1 MADLVS
7 MRAEAAEAR
16 QKIDTILGIDGELS
30 TNQVAELEQA
40 DNDFK
45 RISEEVRKAE
55 VLDSARQSLA
65 APTYEF
71 RGGVQ
76 KSIQTREKLDVRQ
89 QFQRDLLN
97 EIRNPGSFQTRMID
111 FASGASG
118 ATGNAVDLLPVDLQ
132 NEMIRL
138 LGSMSAVRQAATV
151 RSFPNDVEIPAVSSR
166 ATITAYTGEGEDFDN
181 FDPDFTKLRIRSF
194 KSAAETKVTEEVL
207 SDSRGGTVQEIL
219 NQHAEAHAYF
229 WETKFLGTAAAQ
241 NATDVDG
248 ILASSFSAVPGAP
261 ADYSAGG
268 ATNSGSDVIADITYG
283 DLVETA
289 FGMEAAYWN
298 LPKSWI
304 VGPIMFRHLLSLD
317 DDNGRPMLLPA
328 ATGTA
333 ADSRAEFNLLG
344 YPLQVSDAMPGDGAG
359 AFAAVLLARDS
370 YVVADR
376 SSIQSMVD
384 PYGANGAAGL
394 TAYRTFVRSDG
405 RWIRPSSTGRLKTSL
420 T

>member
-16 QKIDTILGIDGELS
+16 QKIDTILGVDGEL
-30 TNQVAELEQA
+30 TTDQVAELEKA

-45 RISEEVRKAE
+45 RLQEEVRKAE
-55 VLDSARQSLA
+55 VLDSARESLA
-65 APTYEF
+65 APSFEF
-71 RGGVQ
+71 RGGVE
-76 KSIQTREKLDVRQ
+76 KSIQQRSNLDVRQ

-97 EIRNPGSFQTRMID
+97 EIRRPGSFERRFID
-111 FASGASG
+111 FASGETG
-118 ATGNAVDLLPVDLQ
+118 ATGNAIDLLPVDLQ

-151 RSFPNDVEIPAVSSR
+151 RSFPNDVEIPAVSTR

-181 FDPDFTKLRIRSF
+181 FDPDFSKLRIRSF
-194 KSAAETKVTEEVL
+194 KSAAETKITEEVL
-207 SDSRGGTVQEIL
+207 SDSRGGVVQEIL
-219 NQHAEAHAYF
+219 NQHAEAHAFF
-229 WETKFLGTAAAQ
+229 WEGKFLGTGNAQ

-248 ILASSFSAVPGAP
+248 ILTSTFSAVPGAP
-261 ADYSAGG
+261 ADTTMASTKTA
-268 ATNSGSDVIADITYG
+268 IADVTYQN
-283 DLVETA
+283 LVDTA
-289 FGMEAAYWN
+289 FGMEASYWN

-304 VGPIMFRHLLSLD
+304 VGPAMFRHLIGLAD
-317 DDNGRPMLLPA
+317 GNQRPLLLPA

-333 ADSRAEFNLLG
+333 SDSRAEFNLLG
-344 YPLQVSDAMPGDGAG
+344 YPVHVSDAMPADGADT
-359 AFAAVLLARDS
+359 FVAVLMSRDS

-376 SSIQSMVD
+376 ANITSMVD

-405 RWIRPSSTGRLKTSL
+405 RWIRPSSTGRLKTAAS
-420 T
+420 